1 MINLDSWQEEVLAAK
16 GNLCICSG
24 RQSGKSTI
32 ISIKASEFIALNR
45 NKQVLIIS
53 VTEDQAI
60 LLLQKCHLYLEEKYP
75 KLICKGKKRPTKSKI
90 ELINGSIIRTKAVGQ
105 SGLGARG
112 FTIHMLIADEAAFMP
127 EDVWPAVTPAL
138 LTTGG
143 DIILISTPHGKQGYF
158 YSAYH
163 SENFKTWHINSL
175 ELIEKREISKSW
187 TAFQR
192 DKAAGFI
199 DSERRRMSIRE
210 FGQEYLG
217 QFLEDLSQFYP
228 DEVIRKCMIQQRTDF
243 TRENRIF
250 YLGVDVARMGGDES
264 TFEILEKRDELLI
277 HRESI
282 VWVRTR
288 LTEVAEKIFIL
299 DSQYNFKKIYIDDGG
314 LGVGVFDSLLQNNQT
329 KRKVI
334 ALNNATR
341 IIEYNLDK
349 SPKHKKLLKEDMHN
363 NLLHLMEKGKIMILD
378 DGNIWQSFKSIQYEY
393 INEKG
398 GAVIRIFGEYSHIV
412 EALIRA
418 AWCIRDKINKVR
430 FSYI

>member
-1 MINLDSWQEEVLAAK
+1 
-16 GNLCICSG
+16 
-24 RQSGKSTI
+24 
-32 ISIKASEFIALNR
+32 
-45 NKQVLIIS
+45 
-53 VTEDQAI
+53 
-60 LLLQKCHLYLEEKYP
+60 
-75 KLICKGKKRPTKSKI
+75 
-90 ELINGSIIRTKAVGQ
+90 
-105 SGLGARG
+105 
-112 FTIHMLIADEAAFMP
+112 
-127 EDVWPAVTPAL
+127 
-138 LTTGG
+138 
-143 DIILISTPHGKQGYF
+143 
-158 YSAYH
+158 
-163 SENFKTWHINSL
+163 
-175 ELIEKREISKSW
+175 
-187 TAFQR
+187 
-192 DKAAGFI
+192 
-199 DSERRRMSIRE
+199 
-210 FGQEYLG
+210 
-217 QFLEDLSQFYP
+217 
-228 DEVIRKCMIQQRTDF
+228 MIQQRTDF